1 MMNVFQYD
9 ASPLLNLKV
18 VLPRYQHHSP
28 DYTSPD
34 GSRYVTW
41 DTSPV
46 QPPIGLRTVGIEP
59 INLLLFRSFEET

>member
-1 MMNVFQYD
+1 MN
-9 ASPLLNLKV
+9 LRV

-41 DTSPV
+41 DSSSIVSVTDLRSSP
-46 QPPIGLRTVGIEP
+46 RVGVEP
-59 INLLLFRSFEET
+59 INLLLLWSFEET